1 MGGTTPLALG
11 SAALLTSQMGAKGKT
26 DNGGAAEYQ
35 MRVDELARQQAA
47 DAKARQ
53 DVLAKASATQRAKF
67 ASRGINPAD
76 GSSGAVL
83 NGLEAKSA
91 QELNDQTAA
100 YGAKVA
106 SVQNSFSQNQA
117 RYLTPGKESGK
128 TSADY
133 LFGDNGS
140 LQKLKDWD

>member
-1 MGGTTPLALG
+1 MGGTTTLALG
-11 SAALLTSQMGAKGKT
+11 GASLLKSQMSSKGKA
-26 DNGGAAEYQ
+26 DNGAASGYQ
-35 MRVDELARQQAA
+35 MRVDELARQQSV
-47 DAKARQ
+47 DAKERQ
-53 DVLAKASATQRAKF
+53 DALAKASATQRAKF
-67 ASRGINPAD
+67 ASGGVSPAD

-83 NGLEAKSA
+83 NGLQAKTT
-91 QELNDQTAA
+91 QELDNQASA

-117 RYLTPGKESGK
+117 SFLSPGKESGK

-133 LFGDNGS
+133 LFGDSGS

>member
-1 MGGTTPLALG
+1 MGGTTTLALG
-11 SAALLTSQMGAKGKT
+11 SAALLKSQMGAKGKT
-26 DNGGAAEYQ
+26 DNGDAAAYQ
-35 MRVDELARQQAA
+35 MRVDELARQQSA
-47 DAKARQ
+47 DAKERQ
-53 DVLAKASATQRAKF
+53 DVLAKASAAQRAKF
-67 ASRGINPAD
+67 ASGGVNPAD

-83 NGLEAKSA
+83 NGLQAKTT
-91 QELNDQTAA
+91 QELDNRAAA

-117 RYLTPGKESGK
+117 SYLTPGKESGT